1 MTVPSSIRVPALCA
15 LVVLAAACEGG
26 VGGGGGDGGSCAES
40 RKSGL
45 WLLPFGPVSQEIFTG
60 GAAKVSVILTQG
72 SATEGEGKPVAGRT
86 IGFRLITLG
95 GDGSLE
101 ASDAQTDADG
111 LAKVSFRAGEKVQV
125 YQVEASL
132 AGTCAPTFSVD
143 VRKPLRQLRA
153 VTPSPYDTFTSS
165 KVSLAVE
172 ATTDGNAKLAKEEI
186 SFKLGLGK
194 TAETLLSTPDGQSEG
209 DSVQI
214 ETNAAGRA
222 IVRLSTGTA
231 PISQLVVTASM
242 AGTADVQITVRISQ
256 GTSAGCKG
264 DEDCPLGYSCKGG
277 LCEPPPPPPPPTGCK
292 SNADCAPP
300 TVCNTAT
307 GQCLEQTSK
316 PCDPVEGTGCAADE
330 VCIGNLCA
338 KLPGSCADNSACPS
352 GFVCVSGACVPGG
365 KPPAGGCTKVSDCPA
380 GNTCLNGSCVPK
392 STCNIVHQPDRM
404 KGTWAYDSVLH
415 LRDAV
420 SPFLSGLLSAAG
432 MLRDIIEGKF
442 KISGI
447 PSFISSI
454 VSKYLG
460 KLIDQYVPPWGQQLI
475 VTLGDINDIVK
486 DMRVLSTVQTSGVG
500 NDNYVNDEEW
510 DLVEFTYKGQKIS
523 TPPSGVPEI
532 GQVKI
537 PTYLSHE
544 VCGVYFIDKHKVQN
558 AVGGLIKWAINTALS
573 LVTCN
578 TQGVPCYNSVDEAL
592 KDTIDCVMLSM
603 QIDAMVMSFWSSAP
617 SVANIIEQACNAEKD
632 KLIKKLADE
641 LDAISTKFSLLELS
655 GTAPIPNPGSDSQLS
670 AGKWYGWLG
679 SGAVKGNFEGEF
691 TAKRSP

>member
-1 MTVPSSIRVPALCA
+1 MTHPLGSRTGLALSA
-15 LVVLAAACEGG
+15 LLLLAACEGSGSG
-26 VGGGGGDGGSCAES
+26 VVPDGGTCAES

-45 WLLPFGPVSQEIFTG
+45 WLLPFGPVTQELHTG
-60 GAAKVSVILTQG
+60 GGAKLSVVLTQG
-72 SATEGEGKPVAGRT
+72 SATEGQGKAVPGRT
-86 IGFRLITLG
+86 IAFRVITPG
-95 GDGSLE
+95 GDASLE

-111 LAKVSFRAGEKVQV
+111 IAKVSFRAGEKAQI

-132 AGTCAPTFSVD
+132 QGTCSPTFSLD

-165 KVSLAVE
+165 KVPLAVE

-194 TAETLLSTPDGQSEG
+194 TSETVLSSPDGKSEG
-209 DSVQI
+209 ESVQI

-222 IVRLSTGTA
+222 IVMLSTGTQA
-231 PISQLVVTASM
+231 ISQLVVTASM
-242 AGTADVQITVRISQ
+242 AGTADVQITVRVAK
-256 GTSAGCKG
+256 GTNKGCAGD
-264 DEDCPLGYSCKGG
+264 DECPLGYSCKGG

-292 SNADCAPP
+292 TNNDCAPP
-300 TVCNTAT
+300 TVCNTLT
-307 GQCLEQTSK
+307 GQCLESTSK

-330 VCIGNLCA
+330 VCVGNLCA

-352 GFVCVSGACVPGG
+352 GYVCVSGACVPAG
-365 KPPAGGCTKVSDCPA
+365 KPPTGGCAKVSDCPA
-380 GNTCLNGSCVPK
+380 GNTCLNGQCVPK
-392 STCNIVHQPDRM
+392 STCNIVHQPDRL
-404 KGTWAYDSVLH
+404 KGTWEYDSTLH

-420 SPFLSGLLSAAG
+420 SPFLAGLLSAAG
-432 MLRDIIEGKF
+432 ILRDIIEGNF

-447 PSFISSI
+447 PSFISDI
-454 VSKYLG
+454 VKKYLG

-486 DMRVLSTVQTSGVG
+486 DMRVKSTVQTTSVG

-592 KDTIDCVMLSM
+592 KDTIDCVMLAM

-617 SVANIIEQACNAEKD
+617 SVAGLIEQGCNAEKD
-632 KLIKKLADE
+632 KLIKKLSDE
-641 LDAISTKFSLLELS
+641 LDALTTKFSLLELS
-655 GTAPIPNPGSDSQLS
+655 GTAPIPNPPGDTELS
-670 AGKWYGWLG
+670 GKWYGWLG
-679 SGAVKGNFEGEF
+679 SGAAKGNFEGEF
-691 TAKRSP
+691 TAKKSP